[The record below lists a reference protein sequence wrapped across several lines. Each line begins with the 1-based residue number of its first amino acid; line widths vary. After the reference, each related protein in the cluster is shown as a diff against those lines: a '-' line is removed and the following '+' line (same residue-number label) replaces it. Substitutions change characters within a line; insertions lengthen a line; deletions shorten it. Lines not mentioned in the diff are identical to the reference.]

1 MKTTAQPSSA
11 FFYFVAAALGVSFSI
26 ALLVL
31 AWNNVIQNEA
41 RDFAFDAI
49 AVQNT
54 VEANVRT
61 ADAVIENLASFV
73 ATKGRTDGDGFSEFT
88 LGTLERYPFVRG
100 LAQGRLERSGGNL
113 ALVHVAGDVAQD
125 ALVAFSHDE
134 RGERLLRQALE
145 GGDSAIPLVLEGSA
159 DGAREM
165 YFVRGVTGAAASPA
179 AIDFV
184 LVHLDLGGSVSEM
197 TVDPFLNVAL
207 YTESEGFAGRNLA
220 FLRAPRAVASGAVV
234 ERLDQ
239 DSLIRLP
246 RFSVRTVATKDVFWR
261 ELDKSLVFVALVLGL
276 GVTLLMVALARAKD
290 LQARELQ
297 ARNRVIEEQVRQQT
311 RELAEARDQALDAS
325 RVKSDFL
332 ASMSHEIRTPLNAI
346 IGMADL
352 LADTRLDDEQA
363 KYVGVFRKAGE
374 ALLALVNDI
383 LDLSKIEAEQLELE
397 SIEFELR
404 EIVEQAVEI
413 NALKADAKHIE
424 LIADLAPDIPQ
435 RVVGDP
441 NRVRQVILNLV
452 GNAIKFTDEGQ
463 VVVAVSR
470 KPAKDDV
477 IHFEVSDSGIG
488 IPEDKLET
496 IFANFTQVDASTTRR
511 YGGTGL
517 GLAICRRLVEMMGG
531 RIWAESLAGQGSRF
545 KFEIRLP
552 AAVVASASE
561 HPDERV
567 AVILD
572 GNSRSADVIVRM
584 LDGDGIS
591 GIVERDL
598 EALPGVVANA
608 REGGRAPDLVLI
620 SEGHQGVDEIIAAV
634 KSLRAVGEELAVV
647 CAFRPSSMTRGVE
660 GLRALGKTSYLIKP
674 IRREHVRDAIGAVTG
689 VETAGS
695 REPPR
700 SVAPCLEGARLLLVE
715 DNPDNR
721 LLVQAY
727 LKGVGVDLTEAEN
740 GQEGLDKFASGRFD
754 LVLMDVQ
761 MPVMD
766 GYTATRAIR
775 AWETEHG
782 RAPTRIVALTASAVK
797 EDIELSLAAGCDAH
811 LTKPIKKKVL
821 LEALETYLGNPNQA
835 R

>member
-1 MKTTAQPSSA
+1 MKSTGPASSG

-49 AVQNT
+49 SVQNV

-73 ATKGRTDGDGFSEFT
+73 ATRPTAGGGGFGEFT
-88 LGTLERYPFVRG
+88 RGTLARYPFVRG
-100 LAQGRLERSGGNL
+100 LAHGRLERSSGRVL
-113 ALVHVAGDVAQD
+113 IVDAVGDVAQQ
-125 ALVAFSHDE
+125 ALIGLSSDE
-134 RGERLLRQALE
+134 RGQRLLHQALE
-145 GGDSAIPLVLEGSA
+145 GGSSAIPLVVEGA
-159 DGAREM
+159 DAGARKL
-165 YFVRGVTGAAASPA
+165 YFVRGLSTVPTSTAAL
-179 AIDFV
+179 DFV
-184 LVHLDLGGSVSEM
+184 LVNLDLGGSVSTM
-197 TVDPFLNVAL
+197 TVDPAMNVAL
-207 YTESEGFAGRNLA
+207 YTESEGFAGRSLA
-220 FLRAPRAVASGAVV
+220 FLRAPRALPGGAVV
-234 ERLDQ
+234 DRLDQ

-246 RFSVRTVATKDVFWR
+246 RFSVRTVASKDVFWG
-261 ELDKSLVFVALVLGL
+261 ELDKGLVFVALVLGL
-276 GVTLLMVALARAKD
+276 GVTLLMIALARAKD

-352 LADTRLDDEQA
+352 LAETRLDDEQS

-397 SIEFELR
+397 SIEFDLR
-404 EIVEQAVEI
+404 DIVEQAVEI

-424 LIADLAPDIPQ
+424 LIADLAGDLPQ
-435 RVVGDP
+435 RVLGDP

-463 VVVAVSR
+463 VVVAVS
-470 KPAKDDV
+470 PAANGADV
-477 IHFEVSDSGIG
+477 VCFEVSDSGIG
-488 IPEDKLET
+488 IPADKLEA
-496 IFANFTQVDASTTRR
+496 IFSNFTQVDTSTTRR

-531 RIWAESLAGQGSRF
+531 RIWAESVAGQGSSF

-552 AAVVASASE
+552 AVT
-561 HPDERV
+561 RV
-567 AVILD
+567 QAPSSGRSRCALIVD
-572 GNSRSADVIVRM
+572 ANSRSAGVIARLLGDDGIDSVVEHD
-584 LDGDGIS
+584 LDGLPAAVAAARTS
-591 GIVERDL
+591 GQ
-598 EALPGVVANA
+598 
-608 REGGRAPDLVLI
+608 APDLLVL
-620 SEGHQGVDEIIAAV
+620 SQGHQGAEEMIAAV
-634 KSLRAVGEELAVV
+634 KALRGGGDDLAVV
-647 CAFRPSSMTRGVE
+647 CAFRPSALTRGVE
-660 GLRALGKTSYLIKP
+660 GLRALAATGYLVKP
-674 IRREHVRDAIGAVTG
+674 VKREHLRDAIATVTTG
-689 VETAGS
+689 KEAGS
-695 REPPR
+695 AQAPR
-700 SVAPCLEGARLLLVE
+700 AAAPRLEGARLLLVE

-721 LLVQAY
+721 LLVRAY
-727 LKGVGVDLTEAEN
+727 LKGSGVELSEAEN
-740 GQEGLDKFASGRFD
+740 GQDGLDQFVAGRFD

-766 GYTATRAIR
+766 GYAATRAIR
-775 AWETEHG
+775 AWEIENG
-782 RAPTRIVALTASAVK
+782 RAPTCILALTASAVK
-797 EDIELSLAAGCDAH
+797 EDIEHSLAAGCDAH
-811 LTKPIKKKVL
+811 LTKPIKKKIL
-821 LEALETYLGNPNQA
+821 LEALEAHLGA
-835 R
+835 RGV